1 MNSSSLRTSL
11 VIATYNWPKALDL
24 VLKSVLRQSILPHE
38 IVIADDG
45 STSDTK
51 ELIEEYQKVFTIPI
65 RHFWHE
71 DQGYTKT
78 IILNKAMKT
87 IESDYIIQ
95 IDGDVILHPRFIEDH
110 LSWCKKDCWLQGSRV
125 LLGPTISEEI
135 QESGKIDF
143 GPFEKDITNRLN
155 AVRSPLIRKLFY
167 DKEAFN
173 TETRG
178 CNMSYWANDFFKVN
192 GFNEDIIGYSREDS
206 ELAARFT
213 NNGIKK
219 RKLKFS
225 GLQYH
230 IHHEFASRERSSQ
243 NISIEQQTIESGI
256 KYCINGLEKLEQPVQ

>member
-1 MNSSSLRTSL
+1 MNSPHLRTSL
-11 VIATYNWPKALDL
+11 VIATYNWPSALDL
-24 VLKSVLRQSILPHE
+24 VLKSVLRQSVLPDE

-45 STSDTK
+45 STSETK
-51 ELIEEYQKVFTIPI
+51 ELIAQYQQVFSIPI

-71 DQGYTKT
+71 DKGYTKT

-87 IESDYIIQ
+87 IENDYIIQ
-95 IDGDVILHPRFIEDH
+95 IDGDVILHSKFIEDH
-110 LSWCKKDCWLQGSRV
+110 ISWRKKDCWLQGSRV
-125 LLGPTISEEI
+125 LLGEEISEEI
-135 QESGKIDF
+135 QKTGQIDF
-143 GPFEKDITNRLN
+143 SPFEKDITNRLN
-155 AVRSPLIRKLFY
+155 AIRSPFIRKVFF

-178 CNMSYWANDFFKVN
+178 CNMSYWAGDFFKVN

-219 RKLKFS
+219 RKLKFG

-256 KYCINGLEKLEQPVQ
+256 KYCLNGLKKIEQPVN